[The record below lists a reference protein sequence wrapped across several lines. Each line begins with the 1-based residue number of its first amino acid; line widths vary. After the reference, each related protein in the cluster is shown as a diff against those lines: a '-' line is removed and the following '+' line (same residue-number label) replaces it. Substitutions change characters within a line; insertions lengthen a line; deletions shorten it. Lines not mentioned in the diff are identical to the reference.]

1 MPDRIQSQRIIC
13 QGGLNTSQNFL
24 VLSETAPG
32 AATRL
37 VNYEW
42 SVSGGYRRINGYDY
56 ADSVAHEV
64 TNATDV
70 GTGPVLGIFGFVN
83 STSNTFELI
92 ACRKKN
98 GTSNYKFYKLNAGV
112 GWTSINTGTT
122 QVATSVTRVR
132 SESFTDETGNKIA
145 FVDGVN
151 KPLIYDGT
159 SWYQLSAANL
169 GGSGSPGGDQLTG
182 VNNPSVVT
190 YFKKTLFFGGDPAAP
205 AIAIYS
211 APDDP
216 FTWTAAGGAGQL
228 PMGFPIVQMKPF
240 RDENYIFGISAIRKA
255 LADEAAGFVLQDVTN
270 NIGCIARDSVTEV
283 GGNLIFLSPDGIRPV
298 AGTSNIGDVHLSLLS
313 PSIQNTIKNI
323 ITNYD
328 LTELNVTTIRSKS
341 QFRYFISDSSIP
353 QASAYGLIGAFNTF
367 AGNGGWEFGELMGI
381 HSNTSWSGYD
391 EDGVERIFHGNYA
404 GIVYEQE
411 VGNSFATAE
420 ITAIYTTP
428 YLDFGDTEI
437 RKLFR
442 TLNIFIRAEGALTI
456 SVSAGYDWDRTTVLN
471 PNGYEAST
479 DGAVIVFDSGV
490 LFDDPGV
497 IFASTSQPIF
507 PVNIQGSGY
516 AVQFTIY
523 SSGTYDPYTIQG
535 MVVELSTKG
544 RE

>member
-1 MPDRIQSQRIIC
+1 
-13 QGGLNTSQNFL
+13 
-24 VLSETAPG
+24 
-32 AATRL
+32 
-37 VNYEW
+37 
-42 SVSGGYRRINGYDY
+42 
-56 ADSVAHEV
+56 
-64 TNATDV
+64 
-70 GTGPVLGIFGFVN
+70 
-83 STSNTFELI
+83 
-92 ACRKKN
+92 
-98 GTSNYKFYKLNAGV
+98 
-112 GWTSINTGTT
+112 
-122 QVATSVTRVR
+122 
-132 SESFTDETGNKIA
+132 
-145 FVDGVN
+145 
-151 KPLIYDGT
+151 
-159 SWYQLSAANL
+159 
-169 GGSGSPGGDQLTG
+169 
-182 VNNPSVVT
+182 
-190 YFKKTLFFGGDPAAP
+190 
-205 AIAIYS
+205 
-211 APDDP
+211 
-216 FTWTAAGGAGQL
+216 
-228 PMGFPIVQMKPF
+228 
-240 RDENYIFGISAIRKA
+240 
-255 LADEAAGFVLQDVTN
+255 
-270 NIGCIARDSVTEV
+270 
-283 GGNLIFLSPDGIRPV
+283 
-298 AGTSNIGDVHLSLLS
+298 
-313 PSIQNTIKNI
+313 
-323 ITNYD
+323 
-328 LTELNVTTIRSKS
+328 
-341 QFRYFISDSSIP
+341 
-353 QASAYGLIGAFNTF
+353 
-367 AGNGGWEFGELMGI
+367 MGI

-471 PNGYEAST
+471 PNGYEASA